1 VCLALSP
8 LLIDVAVVSG
18 HGSEARYVELV
29 PWTKPRIGHTYA
41 LSYTELGVGASRA
54 MLNMRTVADRQCAAG
69 ATLAFDVDDR
79 YAFDIDETV
88 SVTLTY
94 APAYS
99 KPFTIYWDAN
109 GGEGLGRAAVDVEP
123 GAPLR
128 TVTVRL
134 ERARF
139 AGQGTRAVDLAISA
153 PGGALALCDIELARD
168 PDSPALP
175 AAGRVRLEVRDAAS
189 GELVPARVGLYDS
202 TGRLP
207 LPSASAV
214 LVHRFTDEVR
224 RLWVS
229 PRAFWP
235 SANRQAFY
243 VDGRYEAPVP
253 AGHYELVVTR
263 GVEYRAYRGVVDVR
277 PGREARVAVNLQR
290 HADLPARGWYSA
302 DGHVHVGRDVV
313 RDEPVWMHAAAEDVH
328 LTNLVQMGNLSRTHF
343 QQPAWGRAGQY
354 EKNGYVILSG
364 QEDPRTVQRGHT
376 LHHNIQAPMHLPTD
390 NYFAYDQAFEAVR
403 SQGGFSGYAHQG
415 ELFNGRRGLALDV
428 PFGLVDFIEVL
439 QNGRLSTE
447 TWYNFLNLGYRILP
461 DAGSDFPYMDLP
473 GVVRNYAKVD
483 GPFSADAWF
492 AAFRRG
498 HMYVT
503 NGPLLEFTV
512 NGQPMGAE
520 LKVARGAMLEVIG
533 EADLNPDVD
542 QLSHVELVA
551 HGDVI
556 ATAPAKGES
565 RVTLRATVP
574 AERSTWLAIRAWGA
588 RQERSNMTVA
598 HSAPVYVLV
607 DGQPFWKRDAVAAIA
622 AEQQARLDELITAD
636 VDARGDLEPWETFPL
651 MQQEWQRQRLM
662 LKARVAEASERY
674 QRLADRAAATRSA
687 PIGPFALLIGGAAV
701 LLVARHRP
709 AGEKR
714 SRR

>member
-1 VCLALSP
+1 
-8 LLIDVAVVSG
+8 
-18 HGSEARYVELV
+18 
-29 PWTKPRIGHTYA
+29 
-41 LSYTELGVGASRA
+41 
-54 MLNMRTVADRQCAAG
+54 
-69 ATLAFDVDDR
+69 
-79 YAFDIDETV
+79 
-88 SVTLTY
+88 
-94 APAYS
+94 
-99 KPFTIYWDAN
+99 
-109 GGEGLGRAAVDVEP
+109 
-123 GAPLR
+123 
-128 TVTVRL
+128 
-134 ERARF
+134 
-139 AGQGTRAVDLAISA
+139 
-153 PGGALALCDIELARD
+153 
-168 PDSPALP
+168 
-175 AAGRVRLEVRDAAS
+175 
-189 GELVPARVGLYDS
+189 
-202 TGRLP
+202 
-207 LPSASAV
+207 
-214 LVHRFTDEVR
+214 
-224 RLWVS
+224 
-229 PRAFWP
+229 
-235 SANRQAFY
+235 
-243 VDGRYEAPVP
+243 
-253 AGHYELVVTR
+253 
-263 GVEYRAYRGVVDVR
+263 
-277 PGREARVAVNLQR
+277 
-290 HADLPARGWYSA
+290 
-302 DGHVHVGRDVV
+302 
-313 RDEPVWMHAAAEDVH
+313 
-328 LTNLVQMGNLSRTHF
+328 MGNLSRTHF